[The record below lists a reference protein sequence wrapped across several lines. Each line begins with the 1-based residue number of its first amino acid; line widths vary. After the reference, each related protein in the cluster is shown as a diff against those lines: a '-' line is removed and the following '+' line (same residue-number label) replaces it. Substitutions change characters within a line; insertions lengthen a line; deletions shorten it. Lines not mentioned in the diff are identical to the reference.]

1 MLSPKRITSS
11 FLTWRTRFRMNMFQK
26 QHHKFLGPFGLLV
39 LILAFPNYSLLAQN
53 PKAKIDTV
61 QTVLFI
67 CEHGAARSVIA
78 SAYFNKVAQEKG
90 LKYRAIFRGTDPD
103 TMLTPATIKGLAHD
117 GFDVKKWKPTKVT
130 QHDVVNADEIVTFDC
145 TIPAE
150 IKSVKPLIK
159 WDGIPAISV
168 NYGVARDQIKSK
180 VESLINELDRR
191 KK

>member
-1 MLSPKRITSS
+1 
-11 FLTWRTRFRMNMFQK
+11 MNMFHK
-26 QHHKFLGPFGLLV
+26 QHHKFLGPLGLLV

-61 QTVLFI
+61 QTVLFV

-78 SAYFNKVAQEKG
+78 SAYFNKMAQEKG
-90 LKYRAIFRGTDPD
+90 LKYRSTFRGTDPD
-103 TMLTPATIKGLAHD
+103 TLLTPGSLKGLTDD
-117 GFDVKKWKPTKVT
+117 GFDVSEWKPAKVT

-150 IKSVKPLIK
+150 IKTIKPLIK